1 MVSTLDVTGNLYTY
15 DGTLAQLLSL
25 TVLPSFTSV
34 SGTASITEN
43 DGVLTSGEVGTLSID
58 GVPQSV
64 DYEGVASF
72 NADSLIG
79 GVLGILLGSTDAAV
93 FTSATGEVYL
103 YAPDGFPAL
112 AGVATTINLDDT
124 ASYSLTPSTA
134 GVDGTSGD
142 DAMPVGYVDA
152 DGDEIT
158 DFDRG
163 GLLGIGAQSGDD
175 SIFGYAGNDTINA
188 GSGNDEVFGGTGNDV
203 IDGAAGND
211 VLSGGTGN
219 DVIDGAAGNDTINGD
234 EGNDSI
240 DGGSGNDLIYGG
252 ADDDTVLGGDGDDV
266 LHGDEGNDSIDGGSG
281 DDLIYGGADDDTIT
295 GGTGSDTVY
304 GGEGNDTWLAG
315 ASISGTD
322 EVYLEGGDDVAE
334 VGYYT
339 PADGMEVLDGGDGND
354 TIALD
359 GTAVDAFDLGITLN
373 DDGTATNIGF
383 VTDISNFEN
392 VRGNSGANAITG
404 NLLDNELIGAG
415 GQDTLSGGGGNDT
428 LDGGADNDTL
438 DGGDGDD
445 ILTGGA
451 GADSQTG
458 GAGNDTFIIGSAA
471 DANGDVIIGGTGP
484 DDTTDQDAIDLSALD
499 PASYTITAVDDPN
512 DSGAKTG
519 TVNFTTG
526 EVLTFSGIEIICFAQ
541 GTEIIT
547 ADGPT
552 CVEDLA
558 EGDLVMTMDNGYQPV
573 RWLGSKA
580 LSAADLQSAPKLRP
594 IRIAAGALGNGTPAR
609 DLLVSRQHRVFLR
622 SAIAERMFGVKEVLV
637 AAIKLV
643 GLPGIEIAEDVDDVT
658 YFHILFDRHEIVFSN
673 GAATESLFTGPEA
686 LKAVSE
692 DARAEILQLFPDIAE
707 QTERAAARHIPTK
720 GQRVLR
726 LIARHARNNTPLV

>member
-1 MVSTLDVTGNLYTY
+1 MPATLEITGNLYTY

-34 SGTASITEN
+34 SGTVSITEN

-58 GVPQSV
+58 GVTQSV

-112 AGVATTINLDDT
+112 AGVATTITLDDT
-124 ASYSLTPSTA
+124 ASYNLAPSTA

-142 DAMPVGYVDA
+142 DVMLVGYTDD
-152 DGDEIT
+152 DGDQIT
-158 DFDRG
+158 NEN
-163 GLLGIGAQSGDD
+163 LLFLQSGDD
-175 SIFGYAGNDTINA
+175 TIYGYAGNDSINA
-188 GSGNDEVFGGTGNDV
+188 GSGYDTVYGGSGNDTLL
-203 IDGAAGND
+203 GAAGND
-211 VLSGGTGN
+211 VLY
-219 DVIDGAAGNDTINGD
+219 GD

-240 DGGSGNDLIYGG
+240 DGGTGNDLIYGG

-266 LHGDEGNDSIDGGSG
+266 LHGDDGNDSIDGGSG
-281 DDLIYGGADDDTIT
+281 NDLIYGGADDDTIT
-295 GGTGSDTVY
+295 GGLGRDTVY
-304 GGEGNDTWLAG
+304 GGDGNDTWLAG
-315 ASISGTD
+315 SSDSGTD
-322 EVYLEGGDDVAE
+322 FVYLEGGDDVAE
-334 VGYYT
+334 VGYFNT
-339 PADGMEVLDGGDGND
+339 ADGPDILDGGGGND

-383 VTDISNFEN
+383 GTEVLNFEN

-484 DDTTDQDAIDLSALD
+484 DDTTDQDTIDLSALD

-573 RWLGSKA
+573 RWLGSKV
-580 LSAADLQSAPKLRP
+580 LSAADLQTAPKLRP

-658 YFHILFDRHEIVFSN
+658 YFHILFDQHEIVFSN

-707 QTERAAARHIPTK
+707 QTERTAARHIPTK

>member
-1 MVSTLDVTGNLYTY
+1 MASTLDVTGNLYTY

-43 DGVLTSGEVGTLSID
+43 DGVLTSGEAGTLSID

-112 AGVATTINLDDT
+112 AGVATTITLDDA
-124 ASYSLTPSTA
+124 ASYNLAPSTA

-142 DAMPVGYVDA
+142 DVMEVWYTDA
-152 DGDEIT
+152 DGDQIT
-158 DFDRG
+158 DYDPGF
-163 GLLGIGAQSGDD
+163 LGIGYQSGEDT
-175 SIFGYAGNDTINA
+175 IYGYAGNDSINA
-188 GSGNDEVFGGTGNDV
+188 GSGDDTVYGGSGNDTLL
-203 IDGAAGND
+203 GADGND
-211 VLSGGTGN
+211 VLY
-219 DVIDGAAGNDTINGD
+219 GD

-252 ADDDTVLGGDGDDV
+252 ADDDTISGGLGR
-266 LHGDEGNDSIDGGSG
+266 
-281 DDLIYGGADDDTIT
+281 
-295 GGTGSDTVY
+295 DTVY
-304 GGEGNDTWLAG
+304 GGDGNDTWLAG
-315 ASISGTD
+315 TSDSGTD
-322 EVYLEGGDDVAE
+322 IVYLEGGDDVAE

-359 GTAVDAFDLGITLN
+359 GAAVDGFDIGITLN

-383 VTDISNFEN
+383 DTDISNFEN
-392 VRGNSGANAITG
+392 VRGNSGANEITG

-428 LDGGADNDTL
+428 LDGGADDDTL

-458 GAGNDTFIIGSAA
+458 GAGNDRFIIGSAA

-573 RWLGSKA
+573 RWLGSKV
-580 LSAADLQSAPKLRP
+580 LSAADLQTAPKLRP

-609 DLLVSRQHRVFLR
+609 DLLVSRQHRVLLR

-637 AAIKLV
+637 AGIKLIE
-643 GLPGIEIAEDVDDVT
+643 LPGIDIAEDVDGVT

-707 QTERAAARHIPTK
+707 QTERTAARYIPAK

-726 LIARHARNNTPLV
+726 LIARHAKNHKALVDRSVA

>member
-1 MVSTLDVTGNLYTY
+1 MASTLDVTGNLYTY

-25 TVLPSFTSV
+25 TVMPSFTSV
-34 SGTASITEN
+34 SGSVSLTED
-43 DGVLTSGEVGTLSID
+43 DGVLTSGEAGTLSID
-58 GVPQSV
+58 GTPQTV
-64 DYEGVASF
+64 DYEGVANF

-79 GVLGILLGSTDAAV
+79 VTLGILLGSTDAAV

-112 AGVATTINLDDT
+112 EGVATTITLDAT
-124 ASYSLTPSTA
+124 ASYNLAPSTA

-142 DAMPVGYVDA
+142 DVMLVGYTDD
-152 DGDEIT
+152 DGDQIT
-158 DFDRG
+158 NEN
-163 GLLGIGAQSGDD
+163 LLFLQSGDD
-175 SIFGYAGNDTINA
+175 TIYGYAGKDYINA
-188 GSGNDEVFGGTGNDV
+188 GSGYDTVYGGSGNDTLL
-203 IDGAAGND
+203 GADGND
-211 VLSGGTGN
+211 VLY
-219 DVIDGAAGNDTINGD
+219 GD

-240 DGGSGNDLIYGG
+240 DGGAGNDLIYGG
-252 ADDDTVLGGDGDDV
+252 ADDDTISGGLGR
-266 LHGDEGNDSIDGGSG
+266 
-281 DDLIYGGADDDTIT
+281 
-295 GGTGSDTVY
+295 DTVY
-304 GGEGNDTWLAG
+304 GGDGNDTWLAG
-315 ASISGTD
+315 TDDSGTD
-322 EVYLEGGDDVAE
+322 IVYLEGGDDVAE

-359 GTAVDAFDLGITLN
+359 GAAVDGFDIGITLN
-373 DDGTATNIGF
+373 DEGTATNIGF
-383 VTDISNFEN
+383 DTDISNFEN

-580 LSAADLQSAPKLRP
+580 LSAADLQTAPKLRP

-609 DLLVSRQHRVFLR
+609 DLLVSRQHRVLLR

-637 AAIKLV
+637 AAIKLIE
-643 GLPGIEIAEDVDDVT
+643 LPGIDIAEDVDGVT
-658 YFHILFDRHEIVFSN
+658 YFHILFDRHEIVFSY

-707 QTERAAARHIPTK
+707 QTERTAARHIPTK

-726 LIARHARNNTPLV
+726 LIARHAKNHKALVDRSVA

>member
-1 MVSTLDVTGNLYTY
+1 MPATLEITGNLYTY

-34 SGTASITEN
+34 SGTVSITEN

-72 NADSLIG
+72 NEDSLIG
-79 GVLGILLGSTDAAV
+79 GVLGILLGSTNAAV

-112 AGVATTINLDDT
+112 AGVATTITLDDT
-124 ASYSLTPSTA
+124 ASYSLAPSTA

-142 DAMPVGYVDA
+142 DVMEVGYTDA
-152 DGDEIT
+152 DGDQIT
-158 DFDRG
+158 DYDPGF
-163 GLLGIGAQSGDD
+163 LGIGYQSGEDT
-175 SIFGYAGNDTINA
+175 IYGYAGNDSINA
-188 GSGNDEVFGGTGNDV
+188 GSGDDTVYGGSGNDTLL
-203 IDGAAGND
+203 GAAGND
-211 VLSGGTGN
+211 VLY
-219 DVIDGAAGNDTINGD
+219 GD

-252 ADDDTVLGGDGDDV
+252 ADV
-266 LHGDEGNDSIDGGSG
+266 
-281 DDLIYGGADDDTIT
+281 DTIT
-295 GGTGSDTVY
+295 GGLGRDTVY
-304 GGEGNDTWLAG
+304 GGDGNDTWLAG
-315 ASISGTD
+315 SSDSGTD
-322 EVYLEGGDDVAE
+322 FVYLEGGDDVAE
-334 VGYYT
+334 VGYYN
-339 PADGMEVLDGGDGND
+339 PDDGLEVLDGGDGND

-383 VTDISNFEN
+383 TTQVLNFEN

-415 GQDTLSGGGGNDT
+415 GQDTLSGGGGSDT

-445 ILTGGA
+445 ILTGGG

-573 RWLGSKA
+573 RWLGSKV
-580 LSAADLQSAPKLRP
+580 LSAADLQTAPKLRP

-658 YFHILFDRHEIVFSN
+658 YFHILFDQHEIVFSN

-707 QTERAAARHIPTK
+707 QTERTAARHIPTK

>member
-1 MVSTLDVTGNLYTY
+1 MASTLDVTGNLYTY

-34 SGTASITEN
+34 SGTVSITEN

-103 YAPDGFPAL
+103 YAPDGFPVL
-112 AGVATTINLDDT
+112 AGVATTITLDDT
-124 ASYSLTPSTA
+124 ASYNLAPSTA

-142 DAMPVGYVDA
+142 DVMLVGYTDD
-152 DGDEIT
+152 DGDQIT
-158 DFDRG
+158 NEN
-163 GLLGIGAQSGDD
+163 LLFLQSGDD
-175 SIFGYAGNDTINA
+175 TIYGYAGNDYINA
-188 GSGNDEVFGGTGNDV
+188 GSGYDTVYGGSGNDTLL
-203 IDGAAGND
+203 GAAGND
-211 VLSGGTGN
+211 VLY
-219 DVIDGAAGNDTINGD
+219 GD

-252 ADDDTVLGGDGDDV
+252 ADDDT
-266 LHGDEGNDSIDGGSG
+266 
-281 DDLIYGGADDDTIT
+281 IT
-295 GGTGSDTVY
+295 GGLGRDTVY
-304 GGEGNDTWLAG
+304 GGDGNDTWLAG
-315 ASISGTD
+315 GTDSGTD
-322 EVYLEGGDDVAE
+322 VVYLEGGDDVAE

-339 PADGMEVLDGGDGND
+339 PADGLEVLDGGDGND

-383 VTDISNFEN
+383 ATQVLNFEN

-580 LSAADLQSAPKLRP
+580 LSAADLQTAPKLRP

-609 DLLVSRQHRVFLR
+609 DLLVSRQHRVLLR

-643 GLPGIEIAEDVDDVT
+643 GLPGIEIAEGVDGVT

-707 QTERAAARHIPTK
+707 QTERTAARHIPTK

-726 LIARHARNNTPLV
+726 LIARHAKNHKALVDRSVA